1 MERRSVARYFSY
13 GYILQVVSTRSR
25 TVSMASNT
33 PADVVIIGGG
43 PGGYVA
49 AIRAAQ
55 LGLVT
60 VCVEMDKTLGGTC
73 VNVGCIPSKAL
84 LNSSEHVEFLRQHA
98 AEHGI
103 GVDNVRV
110 DLAQMLKR
118 KDDVVEKNTR
128 GIEFLFRKNKIT
140 WAKGRGSLRAGNLV
154 DVAADDGTTTTY
166 EAKHVIIAT
175 GSVPIELPFLKFD
188 EERVLSNIG
197 ALRIPEVP
205 KHLIV
210 IGGGVIGLELGSV
223 WRRLGAKVTVVELAP
238 TILPGMDEDVVKE
251 ADKVLRKQ
259 GLEIKTGAKVGGAR
273 REGDTIYLDVEKNGA
288 TETLEADYVLVSVG
302 RRPALGGID
311 VGALGLALG
320 ARGEV
325 LVDDHMRTNLP
336 NVFAIGDCIGGK
348 LLAHKAE
355 EEGVVAAE
363 VIAGKPVHMHY
374 NSIPAV
380 VYTWPEIASVG
391 LAEHEVKASGRQYR
405 VGKFPFSANARA
417 RTAGDNAGFVKF
429 IADATTDELIGAHMI
444 GPNVS
449 ELIAEVVLAF
459 EYRGSSEDI
468 GVTVHAHPTLSEA
481 TKEAA
486 LAVLGRP
493 IHI

>member
-1 MERRSVARYFSY
+1 
-13 GYILQVVSTRSR
+13 
-25 TVSMASNT
+25 MADSSIT
-33 PADVVIIGGG
+33 ADVVILGGG

-55 LGLVT
+55 LGYNT
-60 VCVEMDKTLGGTC
+60 VCVEMDRTLGGTC

-84 LNSSEHVEFLRQHA
+84 LHSSEHFEFMSQHA

-103 GVDNVRV
+103 GVDGIRL
-110 DLAQMLKR
+110 DLATMLKR
-118 KDDVVEKNTR
+118 KDDVVAQNTK

-140 WAKGRGSLRAGNLV
+140 WAKGRGTLRASNV
-154 DVAADDGTTTTY
+154 VEVTAADGTVTTY
-166 EAKHVIIAT
+166 GAKHVIIAT
-175 GSVPIELPFLKFD
+175 GSVPIELPFLAFD
-188 EERVLSNIG
+188 EERVLSNTG
-197 ALRIPEVP
+197 ALKIAEVP

-238 TILPGMDEDVVKE
+238 SILPGMDEDIVKE
-251 ADKVLRKQ
+251 AEKVFRKQ
-259 GLEIKTGAKVGGAR
+259 GLVLRTGAKVSGAR
-273 REGDTIYLDVEKNGA
+273 REGSSLFIDVETAGA
-288 TETLEADYVLVSVG
+288 TETLEADYVLLSVG
-302 RRPALGGID
+302 RKPSLTGVDAT
-311 VGALGLALG
+311 ALGLSLG
-320 ARGEV
+320 ARGEI
-325 LVDDHMRTNLP
+325 LVDDQMRTNLP
-336 NVFAIGDCIGGK
+336 NVYAIGDCVGGK

-363 VIAGKPVHMHY
+363 VIAGKRVRMHY
-374 NSIPAV
+374 RSMPSV

-391 LAEHEVKASGRQYR
+391 LAEHEVKASGREYK
-405 VGKFPFSANARA
+405 VGKFPFSANGRA
-417 RTAGDNAGFVKF
+417 RTSGETSGFVKF
-429 IADATTDELIGAHMI
+429 IADAVTDELLGAHLM
-444 GPNVS
+444 GANAS

-486 LAVLGRP
+486 LAVLGRA